1 MIGRWWPTALERRI
15 ALRYL
20 RGQRGTRNASLQ
32 TVIAIGSITLG
43 VSALVVV
50 LGVMNGLRN
59 DLRDR
64 ILTASPHMRVLSYGP
79 NLRIDDW
86 RRQIQLIQ
94 RDPEVVAAAPEVASQ
109 SLVQNSAGYPE
120 GVFVSGLEP
129 GAGTTVVVHLDSAM
143 KQGDLRFRPS
153 AGADVDGAV
162 VIGARLA
169 EHLSASPGDVIYMY
183 APTAARV
190 SRITGTLTPPRRWAM
205 EVTGIFETGMYIYD
219 TQYVMMDLAT
229 AQQFAGL
236 DSAVSAIAVRL
247 KDSWRVG
254 EVAER
259 LQSALGYPYFV
270 ETWQSKNSTLFS
282 ALQLEKL
289 AMGVVIFFIMI
300 VAAFNIVGTLT
311 MVVAFKTREIGILQA
326 MGLPARGVARVFLTQ
341 GGIVGLLGTGL
352 GLVLGLVVATVV
364 DKRIHINPEIYFI
377 DRLPVQVEA
386 TDVLLVAI
394 ASVAVA
400 VFATIPPS
408 RRAARLVPV
417 EAIRAE

>member
-1 MIGRWWPTALERRI
+1 MISRWWPSALERRI
-15 ALRYL
+15 AMRYL

-79 NLRIDDW
+79 NLRIDNW
-86 RRQIQLIQ
+86 RAVLKRIEQ
-94 RDPEVVAAAPEVASQ
+94 DPEVVAAAPEVASQ
-109 SLVQNSAGYPE
+109 SLVQNAAAYPE

-129 GAGTTVVVHLDSAM
+129 GPGTNVVVHLDSAM
-143 KQGDLRFRPS
+143 KEGDLHFKKT

-162 VIGARLA
+162 VIGSRLS
-169 EHLSASPGDVIYMY
+169 EHLSARSGDVIYMY
-183 APTAARV
+183 APSAARV
-190 SRITGTLTPPRRWAM
+190 SRITGTINPPRRWSM

-219 TQYVMMDLAT
+219 NQYVMMDLAT

-236 DSAVSAIAVRL
+236 DTAVSAIAIRL

-254 EVAER
+254 PVAER
-259 LQSALGYPYFV
+259 LQLALGYPYFV
-270 ETWQSKNSTLFS
+270 ETWQSKNTTLFS

-341 GGIVGLLGTGL
+341 GAIVGLLGTGL
-352 GLVLGLVVATVV
+352 GLVLGLAVASIV

-377 DRLPVQVEA
+377 DRLPVHVELL
-386 TDVLLVAI
+386 DVVLVAM

-400 VFATIPPS
+400 VLATVPPS
-408 RRAARLVPV
+408 RRASRLVPV